1 MKSDVHHRGILI
13 SVEII
18 EGKSKFTMET
28 LSEVIINET
37 IMLVS
42 CRVYANGKALYRIA
56 RNIRSLYT

>member
-1 MKSDVHHRGILI
+1 
-13 SVEII
+13 
-18 EGKSKFTMET
+18 MET